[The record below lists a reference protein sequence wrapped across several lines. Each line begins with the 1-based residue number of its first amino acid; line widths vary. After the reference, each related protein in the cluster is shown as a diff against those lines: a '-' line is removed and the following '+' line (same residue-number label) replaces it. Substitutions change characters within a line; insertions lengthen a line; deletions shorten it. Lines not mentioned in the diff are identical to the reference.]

1 MNELSPIVSEFDSEE
16 AAEAYDRWLRAKVA
30 KSLADVR
37 PPVPHDEAMARIR
50 AIIADRKPAGKDA

>member
-1 MNELSPIVSEFDSEE
+1 MSEFDSEE